1 MIVLDISKSVPRLR
15 ARCCVAVV
23 ALFAVAR
30 PAVSQSAPPLQVL
43 VVPALRTMAA
53 GHLAFRI
60 TLRNVSDTPLLLNG
74 GVVLGN
80 GRHAWAAI
88 GCTARGQ
95 QGRPVPIALHWQ
107 LGGVGGRMYT
117 LGVALGPGDT
127 RTIAVTPDDYS
138 QASTL
143 PSGRVDLQCRFTGR
157 PSNGAEWPATWVGT
171 VDSAPVQIELSNPKV
186 EP

>member
-1 MIVLDISKSVPRLR
+1 MVVLDISKRASRLR
-15 ARCCVAVV
+15 TRCRVAVV
-23 ALFAVAR
+23 ALLAVTR
-30 PAVSQSAPPLQVL
+30 PAASQSVPPLQV
-43 VVPALRTMAA
+43 VVAPAQRTMAA
-53 GHLAFRI
+53 GQLSFRI

-88 GCTARGQ
+88 GCTARGR

-107 LGGVGGRMYT
+107 LGGVGGRMYI

-127 RTIAVTPDDYS
+127 RTIAVTPDDVG
-138 QASTL
+138 QTSTL
-143 PSGRVDLQCRFTGR
+143 PSGRVELQCRFTGR
-157 PSNGAEWPATWVGT
+157 PSNEAEWPATWVGT
-171 VDSAPVQIELSNPKV
+171 VDSAPVQIELSNQKV